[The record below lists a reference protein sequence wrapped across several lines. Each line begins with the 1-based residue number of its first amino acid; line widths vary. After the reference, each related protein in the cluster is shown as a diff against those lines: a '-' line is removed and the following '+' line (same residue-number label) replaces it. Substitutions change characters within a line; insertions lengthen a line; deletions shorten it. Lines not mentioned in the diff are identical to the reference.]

1 MIVSFIPGRV
11 RLRLAALKDRE
22 LADNMLPRI
31 KAIPGITNAEI
42 KTLTGSLLI
51 EYDVTVIS
59 TEKLVE
65 LGRAAME
72 EEGIEADMD
81 MSGRSGE

>member
-11 RLRLAALKDRE
+11 RLRLPELKDDA
-22 LADNMLPRI
+22 LAARAIPLIR
-31 KAIPGITNAEI
+31 AIPGITKAEI

-51 EYDVTVIS
+51 EYDTAVIS

-65 LGRAAME
+65 LGRAALE
-72 EEGIEADMD
+72 REIPGTREL
-81 MSGRSGE
+81 